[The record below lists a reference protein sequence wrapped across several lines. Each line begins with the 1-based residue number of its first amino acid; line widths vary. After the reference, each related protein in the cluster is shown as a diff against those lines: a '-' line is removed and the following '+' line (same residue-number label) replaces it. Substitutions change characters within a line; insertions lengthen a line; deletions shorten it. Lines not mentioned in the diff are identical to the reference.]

1 MYSIK
6 SVLRDA
12 VDMLALVSDS
22 ALLDAEVLLCLALNQ
37 QRSHL
42 RAWPDKPLQPEQL
55 AAFRTLLEQRQK
67 GMPIAYIT
75 GNREFW
81 SRNFQV
87 SPDVLIPRPDTELL
101 IELSLKLI
109 PADEPYKIIDLGTGS
124 GIIAIILAAECPQAH
139 VSATDFSVA
148 ALRIAQL
155 NVDKHHINN
164 IQLYQSDWFAGIPDT
179 KFNLIISNPPYIA
192 EDDSH
197 LQQGDVRFE
206 PQTALCAAEQGL
218 GDITIITAA
227 ARNYLEPCG
236 HLLIEHGYDQQ
247 QQVQALFK
255 DLHYDK
261 VQTYTDLS
269 GQPRVTYGQWNSCQ
283 AILPDTLRVNA
294 NLFRTD
300 LPS

>member
-1 MYSIK
+1 MHRIIA
-6 SVLRDA
+6 VLTEAADT
-12 VDMLALVSDS
+12 LALVSDS
-22 ALLDAEVLLCLALNQ
+22 ALLDAEVLLCQVLNKP
-37 QRSHL
+37 RSHL

-55 AAFRTLLEQRQK
+55 TAFRMLLEQRKK

-109 PADEPYKIIDLGTGS
+109 PANEPTRIIDLGTGS
-124 GIIAIILAAECPQAH
+124 GIIAITLAAERPQAQL
-139 VSATDFSVA
+139 SATDFSLA
-148 ALRIAQL
+148 ALRIARL
-155 NVDKHHINN
+155 NADKHQINN
-164 IQLYQSDWFAGIPDT
+164 IAFYHSDWFADIPDT

-218 GDITIITAA
+218 ADIRIIADT

-236 HLLIEHGYDQQ
+236 HLLIEHGYNQQ
-247 QQVQALFK
+247 QQVQALFR

-261 VQTYTDLS
+261 VQTYKDLS
-269 GQPRVTYGQWNSCQ
+269 GQPRVTYGQW
-283 AILPDTLRVNA
+283 L
-294 NLFRTD
+294 
-300 LPS
+300 